1 MKFKVIQWNKNG
13 DHPNDD
19 VWRPF
24 EDTGKL
30 PTEPREGAVIRY
42 FRHPTLSGKRQ
53 CKLCGDI
60 MHNHGWME
68 ANVATNSHH
77 RAPMDVNGWDG
88 SIDGIVCPGSL
99 IIVYQNE
106 NI

>member
-42 FRHPTLSGKRQ
+42 FRHPAVRGRRR

-60 MHNHGWME
+60 MHNHGWIEETGAKM
-68 ANVATNSHH
+68 TNSYY
-77 RAPMDVNGWDG
+77 MLDG
-88 SIDGIVCPGSL
+88 VVCPGSL
-99 IIVYQNE
+99 IIVDL
-106 NI
+106 